1 MPKVSAFRRHRSR
14 ACTVVE
20 NRPCD
25 PHLRLRL
32 GLEGNDEPGPET
44 GGYRVTTASLRSRAW
59 FGGDSEVSVLHRA
72 AVRSLGIEIRAD
84 DKRPI
89 IGIANSA
96 SDLNPCNVGLTE
108 LATAVRRGVWAAG
121 GIPFE
126 FSTISL
132 GEDLMKPSAMLYRN
146 LMAMDVEECIRSYP
160 LDGVVL
166 LANCDKTVPA
176 QLMGAVSAD
185 LPAIQLTGGSRRVG
199 TFRGQRLGSGT
210 DLWRYWE
217 QRRAGRLSDADW
229 TELEGCLS
237 CGVGACNTMG
247 TASTMAQLSE
257 TLGFMLPG
265 AGAIPTGDARLAA
278 MAEATG
284 RRAVELVHEDLRPS
298 RILTPAS
305 VDNAITVLA
314 ALAGSTN
321 AVIHLC
327 AIAGRRGIRP
337 PLERFDELSRRVPV
351 IVDMAP
357 SGQHLMDAFFDAGG
371 LPTVLRELAPFLDTT
386 ALSVAGGSMAEIIA
400 RARPPDGASI
410 RTLGN
415 PAFASAGIAV
425 LRGSLAP
432 DGAIMKTAAAS
443 PALFRHRGPAVVF
456 RGHDD
461 LYGRIDDPALRVHAG
476 SVLVL
481 TGCGPR
487 GVPGMP
493 EWGQIP
499 IPKRLLEAGV
509 LDMVRISDAR
519 MSGTSYGTVIVH
531 VAPEAAA
538 GGPLAL
544 VRDGDM
550 IALDVEARTIDLDV
564 PAEELARRRADL
576 PDWPRPHRRG
586 WPRLYEEH
594 VTQAPDGCD
603 FDFLEARSADDLT
616 FVEPT
621 IGRS

>member
-1 MPKVSAFRRHRSR
+1 M
-14 ACTVVE
+14 
-20 NRPCD
+20 
-25 PHLRLRL
+25 
-32 GLEGNDEPGPET
+32 
-44 GGYRVTTASLRSRAW
+44 TTLRSRAW
-59 FGGDSEVSVLHRA
+59 FGRETEVGVLHRA
-72 AVRSLGIEIRAD
+72 AVRALGIRIEAD
-84 DKRPI
+84 DDRPI

-96 SDLNPCNVGLTE
+96 SDLNPCNAGLRE
-108 LATAVRRGVWAAG
+108 LADAVRRGVWAAG
-121 GIPFE
+121 GIPLE
-126 FSTISL
+126 FPTISL

-146 LMAMDVEECIRSYP
+146 LMAIDVEECLRSYP
-160 LDGVVL
+160 LDGAVL

-199 TFRGQRLGSGT
+199 TFRGRRLGSGT

-217 QRRAGRLSDADW
+217 ERRAGRLSDADW
-229 TELEGCLS
+229 EELEACLS

-265 AGAIPTGDARLAA
+265 AGAIPAGDARLVAA
-278 MAEATG
+278 AEASG
-284 RRAVELVHEDLRPS
+284 RRAVELVREDLRPS

-314 ALAGSTN
+314 AIAGSTN

-327 AIAGRRGIRP
+327 AIAGRRAIRP

-351 IVDMAP
+351 IVDLAP
-357 SGQHLMDAFFDAGG
+357 SGTYLMDAFFEAGG
-371 LPTVLRELAPFLDTT
+371 LPTVLRELEPYLDTT
-386 ALSVAGGSMAEIIA
+386 TVGVTGRSLAETI
-400 RARPPDGASI
+400 RQARPPDGVAI
-410 RTLGN
+410 RPLADPVAVSG
-415 PAFASAGIAV
+415 GIAV

-432 DGAIMKTAAAS
+432 DGAIMKTSAAS
-443 PALFRHRGPAVVF
+443 PSLFRHRGPAVVF
-456 RGHDD
+456 RGHED
-461 LYGRIDDPALRVHAG
+461 LYARIDDPGLAVTAN

-499 IPKRLLEAGV
+499 IPRRLLEAGV
-509 LDMVRISDAR
+509 TDMVRISDAR
-519 MSGTSYGTVIVH
+519 MSGTSYGTVILH
-531 VAPEAAA
+531 VAPEAAV

-544 VRDGDM
+544 VRDGDP
-550 IALDVEARTIDLDV
+550 IRLDVETRVIELEVDA
-564 PAEELARRRADL
+564 AELARRRADL
-576 PDWPRPHRRG
+576 PPWPTVHRRG
-586 WPRLYEEH
+586 WPRLYQEH
-594 VTQAPDGCD
+594 VTQAPEGCD
-603 FDFLEARSADDLT
+603 FDFLEARSPDDLA
-616 FVEPT
+616 FVPPT

>member
-1 MPKVSAFRRHRSR
+1 MAP
-14 ACTVVE
+14 
-20 NRPCD
+20 
-25 PHLRLRL
+25 
-32 GLEGNDEPGPET
+32 
-44 GGYRVTTASLRSRAW
+44 LRSRAW
-59 FGGDSEVSVLHRA
+59 FGGDTEVGVLHRA
-72 AVRSLGIEIRAD
+72 AVRGLGIEIHAD
-84 DKRPI
+84 DDRPV

-96 SDLNPCNVGLTE
+96 SDLNPCNAGLGE
-108 LATAVRRGVWAAG
+108 LAEAVKRGVWAAG
-121 GIPFE
+121 GIPLE
-126 FSTISL
+126 FPTISL

-146 LMAMDVEECIRSYP
+146 LMAIDVEECLRSYP

-199 TFRGQRLGSGT
+199 TFRGRRLGSGT

-217 QRRAGRLSDADW
+217 ERRAGRLSDADW
-229 TELEGCLS
+229 AELEACLS

-257 TLGFMLPG
+257 ALGFMLPG
-265 AGAIPTGDARLAA
+265 AGAIPTGDARLVAA
-278 MAEATG
+278 AEATG
-284 RRAVELVHEDLRPS
+284 RRAVELVREDLRPS
-298 RILTPAS
+298 RILTPAA

-314 ALAGSTN
+314 AIGGSTN

-327 AIAGRRGIRP
+327 AIAGRRAIRP
-337 PLERFDELSRRVPV
+337 SLERFDELSRRVPV
-351 IVDMAP
+351 IVDLAP
-357 SGQHLMDAFFDAGG
+357 SGSHLMDAFFDAGG
-371 LPTVLRELAPFLDTT
+371 LPTVLRELESFLDTT
-386 ALSVAGGSMAEIIA
+386 ALTVTGRPLSDTIA
-400 RARPPDGASI
+400 RARPPDGAAI
-410 RTLGN
+410 RSLAD
-415 PAFASAGIAV
+415 PVVASGGIAV

-432 DGAIMKTAAAS
+432 DGAIMKTSAAS

-456 RGHDD
+456 RGHED
-461 LYGRIDDPALRVHAG
+461 LYARIDDPALAVTAD

-509 LDMVRISDAR
+509 TDMVRISDAR
-519 MSGTSYGTVIVH
+519 MSGTSYGTVILH
-531 VAPEAAA
+531 AAPEAAV

-544 VRDGDM
+544 VQDGDP

-564 PAEELARRRADL
+564 PAEELDRRRAEL
-576 PDWPRPHRRG
+576 TPWSSPHRRG

-594 VTQAPDGCD
+594 VSQAPDGCD
-603 FDFLEARSADDLT
+603 FDFLEARSADDLP
-616 FVEPT
+616 FVPPT

>member
-1 MPKVSAFRRHRSR
+1 M
-14 ACTVVE
+14 
-20 NRPCD
+20 
-25 PHLRLRL
+25 
-32 GLEGNDEPGPET
+32 
-44 GGYRVTTASLRSRAW
+44 TTLRSRAW
-59 FGGDSEVSVLHRA
+59 FGGDTEVGVLHRA
-72 AVRSLGIEIRAD
+72 AVRALGIQIEAD
-84 DKRPI
+84 DDRPM

-96 SDLNPCNVGLTE
+96 SDLNPCNAGLRD
-108 LATAVRRGVWAAG
+108 LAEEVKRGVWAAG
-121 GIPFE
+121 GIPLE
-126 FSTISL
+126 FPTISL

-146 LMAMDVEECIRSYP
+146 LMAMDVEECLRSYP

-199 TFRGQRLGSGT
+199 TFRGRQLGSGT

-217 QRRAGRLSDADW
+217 ERRAGRLSDADW
-229 TELEGCLS
+229 DELEACLS
-237 CGVGACNTMG
+237 CGIGACNTMG

-257 TLGFMLPG
+257 ALGFMLPG
-265 AGAIPTGDARLAA
+265 AGAIPTGDARLVAA
-278 MAEATG
+278 ADASG
-284 RRAVELVHEDLRPS
+284 RRAVELVREDLRPS

-305 VDNAITVLA
+305 LDNAITVLA
-314 ALAGSTN
+314 AIAGSTN

-327 AIAGRRGIRP
+327 AIAGRRAIRP

-351 IVDMAP
+351 VADMAP
-357 SGQHLMDAFFDAGG
+357 SGTHLMDAFFAAGG
-371 LPTVLRELAPFLDTT
+371 LPTVLREIEPFLDTT
-386 ALSVAGGSMAEIIA
+386 TVGVTGRPLSETIRA
-400 RARPPDGASI
+400 ARPADGKAIRGRSDPVAAS
-410 RTLGN
+410 G
-415 PAFASAGIAV
+415 GIAV

-432 DGAIMKTAAAS
+432 DGAIMKTAAAT

-456 RGHDD
+456 RGHQD
-461 LYGRIDDPALRVHAG
+461 LYARIDDPALAVTAE

-499 IPKRLLEAGV
+499 IPKRLLEAGGT
-509 LDMVRISDAR
+509 DMVRISDAR
-519 MSGTSYGTVIVH
+519 MSGTSYGTVVLH
-531 VAPEAAA
+531 VAPEAAV

-544 VRDGDM
+544 VRDGDP
-550 IALDVEARTIDLDV
+550 IRLDVEARVLDLEVDD
-564 PAEELARRRADL
+564 EELARRRIDL
-576 PDWPRPHRRG
+576 APWPTVHRRG
-586 WPRLYEEH
+586 WPRLYQEH

-603 FDFLEARSADDLT
+603 FDFLEARSAEDLP
-616 FVEPT
+616 FVPPT

>member
-1 MPKVSAFRRHRSR
+1 M
-14 ACTVVE
+14 
-20 NRPCD
+20 
-25 PHLRLRL
+25 
-32 GLEGNDEPGPET
+32 
-44 GGYRVTTASLRSRAW
+44 TAAPLRSRAW
-59 FGGDSEVSVLHRA
+59 FGGSTEVSVLHRA
-72 AVRSLGIEIRAD
+72 ALRGLGIEVRAD
-84 DKRPI
+84 DDRPI
-89 IGIANSA
+89 VGIANSA
-96 SDLNPCNVGLTE
+96 SELNPCNAGLTE
-108 LATAVRRGVWAAG
+108 LAVAVKRGVWAAG
-121 GIPFE
+121 GIPLE

-146 LMAMDVEECIRSYP
+146 LMAMDLEECLRSYP

-176 QLMGAVSAD
+176 QLMGAASAD

-199 TFRGQRLGSGT
+199 TFRGRRLGSGT

-217 QRRAGRLSDADW
+217 ERRAGRLSEAEW
-229 TELEGCLS
+229 VELETCLS
-237 CGVGACNTMG
+237 CGIGACNTMG
-247 TASTMAQLSE
+247 TASTMALLSE
-257 TLGFMLPG
+257 ALGFMLPG
-265 AGAIPTGDARLAA
+265 AGAIPSGDARLVA

-284 RRAVELVHEDLRPS
+284 RRAVELVREDLRPS
-298 RILTPAS
+298 RILTPAAI
-305 VDNAITVLA
+305 DNAITVLA

-327 AIAGRRGIRP
+327 AIAGRRAIRP

-357 SGQHLMDAFFDAGG
+357 SGQHLMDAFFEAGG
-371 LPTVLRELAPFLDTT
+371 LPTVLREIAPFLDTT
-386 ALSVAGGSMAEIIA
+386 ASTVTGRPLADTIA
-400 RARPPDGASI
+400 RARPPDGAAI
-410 RTLGN
+410 RTRGN
-415 PAFASAGIAV
+415 PVAASGGIAV

-432 DGAIMKTAAAS
+432 DGAMMKTSAAS

-456 RGHDD
+456 RGHED
-461 LYGRIDDPALRVHAG
+461 LYARIDDPALRVRAE

-509 LDMVRISDAR
+509 TDMVRISDAR
-519 MSGTSYGTVIVH
+519 MSGTSYGTVLLH
-531 VAPEAAA
+531 VAPEAAV

-544 VRDGDM
+544 VRDGDT
-550 IALDVEARTIDLDV
+550 IALDVEARTIDLEV
-564 PAEELARRRADL
+564 PAEELALRRAAL
-576 PDWPRPHRRG
+576 RPWPSPHRRG

-603 FDFLEARSADDLT
+603 FDFLEARSADDLP
-616 FVEPT
+616 FVPPT
-621 IGRS
+621 IGKS

>member
-1 MPKVSAFRRHRSR
+1 MAP
-14 ACTVVE
+14 
-20 NRPCD
+20 
-25 PHLRLRL
+25 
-32 GLEGNDEPGPET
+32 
-44 GGYRVTTASLRSRAW
+44 LRSRDW
-59 FGGDSEVSVLHRA
+59 FGGETEVGVLHRA
-72 AVRSLGIEIRAD
+72 AVRGLGIEIRPD
-84 DKRPI
+84 DDRPV

-96 SDLNPCNVGLTE
+96 SDLNPCNAGLGE
-108 LATAVRRGVWAAG
+108 LAVAVKRGVWAAG
-121 GIPFE
+121 GIPLE
-126 FSTISL
+126 FATISL

-146 LMAMDVEECIRSYP
+146 LMAMDVEECLRSYP

-217 QRRAGRLSDADW
+217 ERRAGRLSDADW
-229 TELEGCLS
+229 NELEACLS

-265 AGAIPTGDARLAA
+265 AGAIPTGDARLVAA
-278 MAEATG
+278 AEASG

-298 RILTPAS
+298 RIMTPAS

-314 ALAGSTN
+314 AIAGSTN

-327 AIAGRRGIRP
+327 AIAGRRAIRP

-351 IVDMAP
+351 IVDLAP
-357 SGQHLMDAFFDAGG
+357 SGTYLMDAFFEAGG
-371 LPTVLRELAPFLDTT
+371 LPTVLRELAPYLDTT
-386 ALSVAGGSMAEIIA
+386 TMSVTGRPLSDTIA
-400 RARPPDGASI
+400 RARPPDGAAI
-410 RTLGN
+410 RSVAD
-415 PAFASAGIAV
+415 PVAASGGIAV

-432 DGAIMKTAAAS
+432 DGAIMKTSAAS
-443 PALFRHRGPAVVF
+443 PRLFRHRGPAVVF

-461 LYGRIDDPALRVHAG
+461 LYARIDDPALAVTAD

-509 LDMVRISDAR
+509 TDMVRVSDAR
-519 MSGTSYGTVIVH
+519 MSGTSYGTVILH
-531 VAPEAAA
+531 AAPEAAI

-544 VRDGDM
+544 VLDGDP
-550 IALDVEARTIDLDV
+550 ISLDVEARRIDLDV
-564 PAEELARRRADL
+564 GAEELDRRRVDL
-576 PDWPRPHRRG
+576 APWPTVHRRG
-586 WPRLYEEH
+586 WPRLYQEH
-594 VTQAPDGCD
+594 VSQAPDGCD
-603 FDFLEARSADDLT
+603 FDFLEARSEDDLP
-616 FVEPT
+616 FVPPT

>member
-1 MPKVSAFRRHRSR
+1 
-14 ACTVVE
+14 
-20 NRPCD
+20 
-25 PHLRLRL
+25 
-32 GLEGNDEPGPET
+32 
-44 GGYRVTTASLRSRAW
+44 VTSLRSRAW
-59 FGGDSEVSVLHRA
+59 FGGDTELGVLHRA
-72 AVRSLGIEIRAD
+72 AVRALGIQMEAHD
-84 DKRPI
+84 DRPI

-96 SDLNPCNVGLTE
+96 SDLNPCNVGLRD
-108 LATAVRRGVWAAG
+108 LADAARRGVWAAG

-126 FSTISL
+126 FPTISL

-146 LMAMDVEECIRSYP
+146 LMAMDVEECLRSYP

-199 TFRGQRLGSGT
+199 TFRGRRLGSGT

-217 QRRAGRLSDADW
+217 ERRAGRLSDADW
-229 TELEGCLS
+229 DELEACLS
-237 CGVGACNTMG
+237 CGIGACNTMG

-257 TLGFMLPG
+257 ALGFMLPG
-265 AGAIPTGDARLAA
+265 AGAIPTGDARLVAA
-278 MAEATG
+278 ADASG
-284 RRAVELVHEDLRPS
+284 RRAVELVREDLRPS

-314 ALAGSTN
+314 AIAGSTN

-327 AIAGRRGIRP
+327 AIAGRRAIRP

-351 IVDMAP
+351 VADMAP
-357 SGQHLMDAFFDAGG
+357 SGTHLMDEFFAAGG
-371 LPTVLRELAPFLDTT
+371 LPTILREIEPFLDTT
-386 ALSVAGGSMAEIIA
+386 TVGVTGRPLADTIRAA
-400 RARPPDGASI
+400 RAPDGLAI
-410 RTLGN
+410 RSRSDPVAPSG
-415 PAFASAGIAV
+415 GIAV

-432 DGAIMKTAAAS
+432 AGAIMKTAAAT

-456 RGHDD
+456 RGHED
-461 LYGRIDDPALRVHAG
+461 LYARIDDPDLVVTAE

-509 LDMVRISDAR
+509 TDMVRISDAR
-519 MSGTSYGTVIVH
+519 MSGTSYGTVVLH
-531 VAPEAAA
+531 VAPEAAV

-544 VRDGDM
+544 VRDGDP
-550 IALDVEARTIDLDV
+550 IRLDVEARLIELEVDD
-564 PAEELARRRADL
+564 EELARRRSDL
-576 PDWPRPHRRG
+576 APWPTIHRRG
-586 WPRLYEEH
+586 WPRLYQEH

-603 FDFLEARSADDLT
+603 FDFLEARSADDLP
-616 FVEPT
+616 FVPPT